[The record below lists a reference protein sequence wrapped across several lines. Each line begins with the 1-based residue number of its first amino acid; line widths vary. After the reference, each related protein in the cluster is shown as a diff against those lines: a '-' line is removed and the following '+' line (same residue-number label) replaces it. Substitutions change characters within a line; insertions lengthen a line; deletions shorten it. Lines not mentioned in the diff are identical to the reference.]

1 MRKTHFLFS
10 CILLTVII
18 IPQITFAHTISQH
31 LKELYDE
38 TYLPV
43 FIIAK
48 LLPFIGLGMLSFSSG
63 KSLIPLSNHWML
75 LTGIFLGIILA
86 FIRENLSLFF
96 IANNFEIILLGLLL
110 LIISKPNR
118 LTIQLLLIIAGISLG
133 YEYNLNISHAKEI
146 GWLFVGLL
154 IAGLSIFILLSR
166 VHFFEKG
173 TKNTVRISIGF
184 ILVIAGLI
192 VILLT

>member
-1 MRKTHFLFS
+1 MFS
-10 CILLTVII
+10 CVLLTLTI
-18 IPQITFAHTISQH
+18 IPQISFAHTISQH
-31 LKELYDE
+31 LQELYGE
-38 TYLPV
+38 TYLPL

-48 LLPFIGLGMLSFSSG
+48 LLPFIGLGMLSYKSG
-63 KSLIPLSNHWML
+63 KSLIPFPNFWML

-86 FIRENLSLFF
+86 FIHENLSFFF
-96 IANNFEIILLGLLL
+96 IANNFQVILLGFLL

-118 LTIQLLLIIAGISLG
+118 LTIQLLLIIAGVSLG
-133 YEYNLNISHAKEI
+133 YEYNLNIAHAKEFK
-146 GWLFVGLL
+146 WLFVGLL
-154 IAGLSIFILLSR
+154 ITGLSIFILLSR

-173 TKNTVRISIGF
+173 TKSIVRISTGF